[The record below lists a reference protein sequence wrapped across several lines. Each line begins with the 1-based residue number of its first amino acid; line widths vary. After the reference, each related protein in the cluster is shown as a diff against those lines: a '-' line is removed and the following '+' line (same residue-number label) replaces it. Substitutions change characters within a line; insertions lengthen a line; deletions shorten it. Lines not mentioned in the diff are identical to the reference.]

1 MIKKFN
7 LDDIIDVVGSPIKKN
22 TMSLGIDVA
31 QIKTGMCL
39 LRTDDKFL
47 YIEGLYTLIAKKQKN
62 TLHQMVDK
70 YVHEA
75 VQIREQLEKDSGKEK
90 QTKILIIE
98 DCWFGK
104 SVWTTK
110 ILAKF
115 AVIVYLVF
123 KKWATVTP
131 DPIQPTTARKRV
143 GFKQDTGEWHY
154 QILADNSRKKVWDRK
169 PDDTKDQIYD
179 YLAEELGVEIDDE
192 DLADGFVLALAGL
205 VESEEI
211 ANAEDAD

>member
-1 MIKKFN
+1 MNKKFN
-7 LDDIIDVVGSPIKKN
+7 LEEVEDVVGASIKKN
-22 TMSLGIDVA
+22 TLCLGVDVA
-31 QIKTGMCL
+31 QIKTGLCL
-39 LRTDDKFL
+39 LRTDEKSL

-70 YVHEA
+70 FVHEA
-75 VQIREQLEKDSGKEK
+75 VQIREQVEKDSKAE
-90 QTKILIIE
+90 TKCRILTIE

-123 KKWATVTP
+123 KKWATVSP
-131 DPIQPTTARKRV
+131 DPIQPTTARKLI
-143 GFKQDTGEWHY
+143 GFKKDKDDS
-154 QILADNSRKKVWDRK
+154 ADVKTQVRAYL
-169 PDDTKDQIYD
+169 DDQFGLK
-179 YLAEELGVEIDDE
+179 IDDE

-205 VESEEI
+205 VEKEVEPE
-211 ANAEDAD
+211 NEV

>member
-1 MIKKFN
+1 MKKKFD

-22 TMSLGIDVA
+22 AICLGIDVA

-39 LRTDDKFL
+39 LRTDEKSL

-75 VQIREQLEKDSGKEK
+75 VQIREQVDKDTGTGK
-90 QTKILIIE
+90 QVRILIIE

-123 KKWATVTP
+123 RKWAQEAP
-131 DPIQPTTARKRV
+131 DPMQPSTARKRI
-143 GFKQDTGEWHY
+143 GFK
-154 QILADNSRKKVWDRK
+154 K
-169 PDDTKDQIYD
+169 DTKDTTDTKKQVQN
-179 YLAEELGVEIDDE
+179 YLADELDVEIEDP

-205 VESEEI
+205 VEMPHGNDEATDTE
-211 ANAEDAD
+211 

>member
-1 MIKKFN
+1 MVTTKKFN
-7 LDDIIDVVGSPIKKN
+7 LDDIIDAVGSPLKKN
-22 TMSLGIDVA
+22 TLSLGIDVA
-31 QIKTGMCL
+31 QIKTGICL

-47 YIEGLYTLIAKKQKN
+47 YIEGLYILFAKKQKN

-75 VQIREQLEKDSGKEK
+75 DQIRDKVEKDSGKTK

-131 DPIQPTTARKRV
+131 DPIQPTTARKRI
-143 GFKQDTGEWHY
+143 GFKKDKEDSDDIKTQVRSYLSEKFDIE
-154 QILADNSRKKVWDRK
+154 IAD
-169 PDDTKDQIYD
+169 
-179 YLAEELGVEIDDE
+179 G
-192 DLADGFVLALAGL
+192 DLADACVLALAGL
-205 VESEEI
+205 I
-211 ANAEDAD
+211 TTED